1 MYSGNRVFTA
11 HAVGVGCIQDV
22 QWEYVYRVY
31 SWNRVLEEGVYRVYS
46 RSRVFTW
53 STVGA

>member
-1 MYSGNRVFTA
+1 MMYSGSS
-11 HAVGVGCIQDV
+11 
-22 QWEYVYRVY
+22 VYRVY